1 MQAGSSPLPA
11 PRQVARLAAE
21 SCEGEKPRNNYEGKN
36 KNKNGGKKKSSR
48 PHAAPVLPPVELAS
62 SSCAEMLST
71 LLTFMLGAAAGP
83 REPERGG
90 AGPGGGGAER
100 DRDQD
105 RERDRERGPASAVA
119 APPPPPAAAR
129 HGAGHGVGLW
139 SGPGGDLSRC
149 SARRAG
155 EPERGSLPCP
165 GSAGWEAA
173 PAARAGRAW
182 QRGKPRGRAREGR
195 AGPCPPP
202 CGFTQVVPAAPV
214 PPRLGAPALAA
225 PSPQIMELARVVLRE
240 HLPLR
245 G

>member
-1 MQAGSSPLPA
+1 MLLPSYRLWSWPPPAA
-11 PRQVARLAAE
+11 PRC
-21 SCEGEKPRNNYEGKN
+21 SPP
-36 KNKNGGKKKSSR
+36 SSR
-48 PHAAPVLPPVELAS
+48 
-62 SSCAEMLST
+62 SCWEPRRGRGSRS
-71 LLTFMLGAAAGP
+71 GA
-83 REPERGG
+83 ERGQG
-90 AGPGGGGAER
+90 AGAER
-100 DRDQD
+100 DRDQ
-105 RERDRERGPASAVA
+105 ERDRERGPASAA

-202 CGFTQVVPAAPV
+202 CSFTQVVPAAPV
-214 PPRLGAPALAA
+214 PPRLGARALAA
-225 PSPQIMELARVVLRE
+225 PSPHRTELARVVLHE